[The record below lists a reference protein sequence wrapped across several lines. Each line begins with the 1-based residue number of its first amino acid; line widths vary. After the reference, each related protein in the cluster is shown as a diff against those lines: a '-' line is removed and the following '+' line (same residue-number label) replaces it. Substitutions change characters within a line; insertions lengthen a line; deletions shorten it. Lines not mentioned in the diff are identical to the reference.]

1 MSEDTE
7 VSDAELFRRWMQTGL
22 MNGFTSGMFCAAHD
36 HAPLSVDEIEQA
48 ALDEIDSHDVCAMS
62 VRVFPP
68 QA

>member
-1 MSEDTE
+1 
-7 VSDAELFRRWMQTGL
+7 
-22 MNGFTSGMFCAAHD
+22 MFCAAHD